1 MASHSVS
8 WVPGAHMRFGNL
20 DFIVT
25 TGGELVQAPVAVQPL
40 HSAGL
45 DTITKTLEELQLHA
59 PEAHAPRSDQLLG
72 FDYGR
77 LERQLGAFLGPRPS

>member
-8 WVPGAHMRFGNL
+8 WVPGTHARFENL

-45 DTITKTLEELQLHA
+45 DAVIEALEEL
-59 PEAHAPRSDQLLG
+59 
-72 FDYGR
+72 
-77 LERQLGAFLGPRPS
+77 

>member
-1 MASHSVS
+1 
-8 WVPGAHMRFGNL
+8 MRFGNL

-25 TGGELVQAPVAVQPL
+25 TDGELAQALVAVQSL

-45 DTITKTLEELQLHA
+45 DAIAEALEELQLHA
-59 PEAHAPRSDQLLG
+59 PEARASGSDQLLG

-77 LERQLGAFLGPRPS
+77 LERQLGAFLGPRLSAEAPPYEA